1 VKRRKYI
8 FIICR
13 LIKASSFDGVQM
25 ATSDR
30 GKEQR
35 NLKIAIA
42 ITSAIMALEIVGGFV
57 SNSLALISD
66 AWHMFTDLLGLCLCL
81 LAGTMALKPP
91 TSGKTY
97 GYYRVEILSALAN
110 GITLVVVAS
119 YILYE
124 AYMRILVG
132 AEVKTLEMIT
142 IAVIGLIANV
152 LSATVLYERMLN
164 LNVKAAFFHV
174 LGDALSS
181 VGVVAAG
188 IIMFFT
194 HWYLID
200 SIVSIIVGAVIVFGT
215 GKMLREVLN
224 ILLEGTPRGISLGKV
239 IQTIKSIEGIVDIH
253 DVHIWSITS
262 YMHYLSAHLIV
273 RRNEL
278 GRIDEI
284 LNEVKKALG
293 ERYRISH
300 STLQIEAEGYKE
312 VGEVHD
318 AVE

>member
-1 VKRRKYI
+1 
-8 FIICR
+8 
-13 LIKASSFDGVQM
+13 M
-25 ATSDR
+25 ATVDR

-42 ITSAIMALEIVGGFV
+42 ITSAIMALEFVGGFV

-119 YILYE
+119 YIFYE
-124 AYMRILVG
+124 AYMRILTG
-132 AEVKTLEMIT
+132 AEVKTLEMVT
-142 IAVIGLIANV
+142 IAVIGLIANL

-164 LNVKAAFFHV
+164 LNVKAAFLHV
-174 LGDALSS
+174 VGDTLSS

-194 HWYLID
+194 HRYLID
-200 SIVSIIVGAVIVFGT
+200 SIVSIVVGAVIVFGT

-224 ILLEGTPRGISLGKV
+224 ILLEGTPRGIILGKV
-239 IQTIKSIEGIVDIH
+239 VQTIKSIEGIVDIH
-253 DVHIWSITS
+253 DVHVWSMTS
-262 YMHYLSAHLIV
+262 YMHYLSAHLVV
-273 RRNEL
+273 RRKEL

-284 LNEVKKALG
+284 LNEVKKALA
-293 ERYRISH
+293 ERYRINH

-318 AVE
+318 TVE